1 MTPEERNKYIA
12 DCCDGFKRLLLD
24 KADRIPP
31 SWDCAESQQLI
42 MVLVAANP
50 PLLWPARTAYLGQVA
65 SL

>member
-31 SWDCAESQQLI
+31 SWDCAEIQQLI
-42 MVLVAANP
+42 MVLVAANA
-50 PLLWPARTAYLGQVA
+50 PLL
-65 SL
+65 